1 LLVVLA
7 SDGKIIKLYAKRD
20 ETLTTPFASWKQFLA
35 GEKESMKENT
45 NEV

>member
-1 LLVVLA
+1 MGDEVLA
-7 SDGKIIKLYAKRD
+7 NSFSSRK
-20 ETLTTPFASWKQFLA
+20 PFLA